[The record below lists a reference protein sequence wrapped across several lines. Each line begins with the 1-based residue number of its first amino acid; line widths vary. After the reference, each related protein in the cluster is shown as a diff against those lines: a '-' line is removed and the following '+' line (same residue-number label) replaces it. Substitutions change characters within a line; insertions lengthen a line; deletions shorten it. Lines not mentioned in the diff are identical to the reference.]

1 MNNIN
6 PLLSPGNLLEQRAK
20 SKSNLIIAVF
30 TVLAIHVVLFCGL
43 LMQGCRQET
52 TGSKATNA
60 VAVDPRMLALT
71 NLPAVTSNLVA
82 EPPPSPPPVATP
94 SNPPPVT
101 PAVADTG
108 GVASNPPAA
117 NPPVAD
123 TGGAP
128 ANPPPGNPPPANPPV
143 VEPGGS
149 KEYTVAK
156 GDYFLKIAK
165 AHGITVA
172 DMTKANPNVDSRKLK
187 IGQKLVIPA
196 PSAAPE
202 GGKTEGGKTEGAGG
216 AKAEAGGVTTYTVKA
231 NDNLTKIARLHHT
244 TAKEIQALNKLPFNQ
259 LRVGQKLKIPAPKTG
274 SSATPA
280 ASGAKTNSG
289 AKK

>member
-71 NLPAVTSNLVA
+71 NLPSITSNLVA

-94 SNPPPVT
+94 SNPPAANP
-101 PAVADTG
+101 PVADTSG
-108 GVASNPPAA
+108 AAPNPPAA

-123 TGGAP
+123 AGGTPPNPPA
-128 ANPPPGNPPPANPPV
+128 ANPPLVDA
-143 VEPGGS
+143 GGS

-196 PSAAPE
+196 PAAAAGKPE
-202 GGKTEGGKTEGAGG
+202 AAGG
-216 AKAEAGGVTTYTVKA
+216 AKAETGGVATYTVKA

-280 ASGAKTNSG
+280 ASGAKTNAG

>member
-71 NLPAVTSNLVA
+71 NLPSVTSNLVA

-94 SNPPPVT
+94 SNPPPAN
-101 PAVADTG
+101 PPVADTG

-123 TGGAP
+123 TGSAP
-128 ANPPPGNPPPANPPV
+128 PNPPPGNPPV
-143 VEPGGS
+143 VDPGGS

-202 GGKTEGGKTEGAGG
+202 AAKTEGGKTEGAGG
-216 AKAEAGGVTTYTVKA
+216 VKAETGGVTTYTVKA